1 MTDTGLHIDLDP
13 HDFPALHRDLLA
25 WFAAHA
31 ADLPWRRD
39 RDPYLVW
46 LSEIML
52 QQTQVTTVIPY
63 FERFVARFPTVEAL
77 AAAPLDDVLKLWEG
91 LGYYSRARN
100 LHRAAQVVVQEL
112 GGQFPPTVE
121 GLMALPGIGRYTAG
135 AIASLAF
142 GADAPVLDGNV
153 IRVLARLFDVA
164 EDARETATLK
174 ALWALA
180 ERLVPPGQAG
190 PWNEGLMELGRTVCT
205 PKSPNCPHCPI
216 AAHCTAFALGV
227 QEQRPVK
234 APKARTPH
242 YDVTAAVITRDDGQV
257 LIAQRPL
264 DKMLGGL
271 WEFPG
276 GKREPGESLQAC
288 LRREIREELGI
299 DIEVGAQIGTVRHGY
314 THFRIT
320 LYAFA
325 CTLTGGTP
333 QAIQC
338 AAWTWAAP
346 DDLELYAFPV
356 TDQKIIAML
365 RDGGGQIGMDLGL

>member
-1 MTDTGLHIDLDP
+1 MPEPTIDIT
-13 HDFPALHRDLLA
+13 ALNRDLIA
-25 WFAAHA
+25 WFAAHR

-63 FERFVARFPTVEAL
+63 FERFVARFPTVNAL

-100 LHRAAQVVVQEL
+100 LHKAAQVVAQEK
-112 GGQFPPTVE
+112 GGQFPATVE
-121 GLMALPGIGRYTAG
+121 GLLALPGIGRYTAG

-153 IRVLARLFDVA
+153 IRVLARVFDIEQDV
-164 EDARETATLK
+164 RETAVVK
-174 ALWALA
+174 DLWALA
-180 ERLVPPGQAG
+180 ERLVPAGEAG
-190 PWNEGLMELGRTVCT
+190 PWNEGLMELGRVVCT
-205 PKSPNCPHCPI
+205 PKSPDCLHCPI
-216 AAHCTAFALGV
+216 AAYCAANALGI
-227 QEQRPVK
+227 QDQRPVK
-234 APKARTPH
+234 APRVRTPH

-257 LIAQRPL
+257 LIAQRPV

-276 GKREPGESLQAC
+276 GKREPGESLQDC

-299 DIEVGAQIGTVRHGY
+299 EIAVGAQIGTVQHGY

-320 LYAFA
+320 LYAFRCA
-325 CTLTGGTP
+325 LIDGTP
-333 QAIQC
+333 QPIQC
-338 AAWTWAAP
+338 AAWTWAALN
-346 DDLELYAFPV
+346 DLERFAFPV

>member
-1 MTDTGLHIDLDP
+1 M
-13 HDFPALHRDLLA
+13 
-25 WFAAHA
+25 
-31 ADLPWRRD
+31 
-39 RDPYLVW
+39 W

-63 FERFVARFPTVEAL
+63 FERFVTRFPTVEAL
-77 AAAPLDDVLKLWEG
+77 AAAPLDGVLKQWEG

-100 LHRAAQVVVQEL
+100 LHRAAQVVAQDL
-112 GGQFPPTVE
+112 GGQFPSTVNE
-121 GLMALPGIGRYTAG
+121 LIQLPGIGRYTAG

-142 GADAPVLDGNV
+142 GTDAPVLDGNV
-153 IRVLARLFDVA
+153 IRVLARLFDIADDV
-164 EDARETATLK
+164 REAATLK
-174 ALWALA
+174 QLWALA
-180 ERLVPPGQAG
+180 ERLVPPGKAG
-190 PWNEGLMELGRTVCT
+190 LWNEGLMELGRTICT
-205 PKSPNCPHCPI
+205 PKSPACAACPV
-216 AAHCTAFALGV
+216 AAHCIALALGV

-257 LIAQRPL
+257 LIAQRPV

-276 GKREPGESLQAC
+276 GKREPGESLHDC

-299 DIEVGAQIGTVRHGY
+299 DIEIRTQIGTVRHGY

-325 CTLTGGTP
+325 CALVSGTP

-338 AAWTWAAP
+338 AAWAWATL
-346 DDLELYAFPV
+346 DDLERYAFPV

-365 RDGGGQIGMDLGL
+365 RNGGGQIGMDLGL